1 MTVGIQSDILLS
13 NFEANIIWRIR
24 IRLDAQKLAEHLLR
38 SSQILDGVNDCFDTL
53 IHETHILHLEE
64 FSYIMKILENKGNV
78 KGISMTKSTKT
89 DLKRRALMAVMEYG
103 IHLTLFRNAMGEWL
117 GLNVTD
123 MECLRLLF
131 LKGIATPSELAKHT
145 GLTSGATTAMLDRL
159 EKAGLIERRPNPD
172 DRRGTL
178 ISPAKSGADKAAS
191 WFESARKAQDELMSS
206 YSEKELEIISDV
218 FERFTELWEQE
229 REKIRGDQ

>member
-1 MTVGIQSDILLS
+1 
-13 NFEANIIWRIR
+13 
-24 IRLDAQKLAEHLLR
+24 
-38 SSQILDGVNDCFDTL
+38 
-53 IHETHILHLEE
+53 
-64 FSYIMKILENKGNV
+64 
-78 KGISMTKSTKT
+78 MTKSKKT
-89 DLKRRALMAVMEYG
+89 ELKKRALMAVRDYG
-103 IHLTLFRNAMGEWL
+103 IHLTLFRNAIGDCL

-145 GLTSGATTAMLDRL
+145 GLTSGATTALLDRL

-178 ISPAKSGADKAAS
+178 IVPAKSGAETAAS
-191 WFESARKAQDELMSS
+191 WFESARKAQDELISS

-218 FERFTELWEQE
+218 FERFTKLWEQE
-229 REKIRGDQ
+229 REKIRRDQ